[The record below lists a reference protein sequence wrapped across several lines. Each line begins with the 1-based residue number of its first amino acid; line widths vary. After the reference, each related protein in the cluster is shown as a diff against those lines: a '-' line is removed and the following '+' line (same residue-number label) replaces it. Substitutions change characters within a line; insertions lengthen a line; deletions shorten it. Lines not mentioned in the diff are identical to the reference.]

1 MAATATHLQQ
11 HPTIAILGREI
22 ASDSDIDTAIRAGLS
37 TSALKQLQA
46 VWNLTIAELSSALA
60 IPRSTLLQMM
70 RSPRKM
76 SSADSDRLY
85 RVTQILSLA
94 EQYIGNRQHALG
106 WFRTPNST
114 LGSVTPFHAIETE
127 IGRQRVIQVLGAIAY
142 GGVA

>member
-1 MAATATHLQQ
+1 M
-11 HPTIAILGREI
+11 
-22 ASDSDIDTAIRAGLS
+22 DTAIRAGLS
-37 TSALKQLQA
+37 TSALKQLQE
-46 VWNLTIAELSSALA
+46 VWSLTIAELSSALA

-85 RVTQILSLA
+85 RFTQILSLA
-94 EQYIGNRQHALG
+94 EQYIGNRQDALG
-106 WFRTPNST
+106 WFRAPNST